1 MRIALCFVGLTGS
14 VDFGYGLGKPV
25 DPRIAHHHHKKY
37 IIDENKNVDVFIH
50 SWSTEFKKM
59 LIDLYQPKKYII
71 ENQIDFGRDTIRN
84 NSTISRWYS
93 TEMVSNLVGEYES
106 ENKFEYDWV
115 MVYRLDH
122 VFLTPLNFSKFDNN
136 FIYFRHSNGLA
147 APQGFSHGYDN
158 KKCTCYDKKGPHG
171 LRLYDA
177 YAFSNSNNMKK
188 FSSVYSYHY
197 ENNIPFDM
205 SPHDECYVQLNRHSI
220 ENKLKFAF
228 YGMDPWPEKNITQTE
243 CVRAIYKNPEYVDGS
258 DFDINKLSMFDGN
271 PGRNQEVRRRFGVWG
286 VPDVAKDSGNKE
298 KIGFGKDIPVQ

>member
-1 MRIALCFVGLTGS
+1 
-14 VDFGYGLGKPV
+14 
-25 DPRIAHHHHKKY
+25 
-37 IIDENKNVDVFIH
+37 
-50 SWSTEFKKM
+50 
-59 LIDLYQPKKYII
+59 
-71 ENQIDFGRDTIRN
+71 
-84 NSTISRWYS
+84 
-93 TEMVSNLVGEYES
+93 MVSNLVGEYES

-158 KKCTCYDKKGPHG
+158 KKCTCYDKKGPYG

-258 DFDINKLSMFDGN
+258 DFDINKLSNDRGLNLSTQEIAKIINDSYQELELPNKFDI
-271 PGRNQEVRRRFGVWG
+271 
-286 VPDVAKDSGNKE
+286 S
-298 KIGFGKDIPVQ
+298 